1 MTKLGV
7 YAITAQDI
15 TGEKYSQSRSFFL
28 NGKLLEENG
37 LEEAFALVYKDMYW
51 LCLNGRAYILDGL
64 QATQTDR
71 SAPYS
76 TRQYAGFY
84 CTNIPA
90 RVLWEQDGALW
101 FGTADGRLCAFA
113 NEPSDP
119 LNYNDNGE
127 AIYACWR
134 TPDLSGKTF
143 YRNKTFSRFYV
154 ELASALATGVRAWGR
169 VAGIWEELFSD
180 FVTARYFS
188 YAHLIY
194 SKFTYSNDDT
204 PRTLGDKIR
213 LKKVDKAGF
222 KVENGVL
229 NEPFGLDSIGIEFVE
244 TGYYRA

>member
-1 MTKLGV
+1 M
-7 YAITAQDI
+7 
-15 TGEKYSQSRSFFL
+15 
-28 NGKLLEENG
+28 
-37 LEEAFALVYKDMYW
+37 
-51 LCLNGRAYILDGL
+51 
-64 QATQTDR
+64 
-71 SAPYS
+71 
-76 TRQYAGFY
+76 
-84 CTNIPA
+84 
-90 RVLWEQDGALW
+90 LWEQDGALW

-154 ELASALATGVRAWGR
+154 ALASALATGVRAWGR